1 MLARLAVIFVEM
13 DLGHLYV
20 AAYISAEQKANL
32 MLMFL
37 LLV

>member
-1 MLARLAVIFVEM
+1 MLARLAVIFVEV

-32 MLMFL
+32 MLIFL
-37 LLV
+37 LLA